1 MLYLETQILLKL
13 YMFYWFI
20 NSQCMAAG
28 CLMNTCFS
36 PLTRWKYRLKKRKH
50 TFWRETVR
58 TRPTSS
64 EINQWNQLIMMH
76 FSRRRPPPSAVV
88 IMAPS
93 EGVRRRTFT
102 QETAAH
108 SEVTPGTLR
117 DRACISD
124 VVILSHVFLNR
135 YQTAS
140 GWWCRVCQSLV
151 CCSGHFVLGTVIHN
165 VVWVTGNRPIQLSCL
180 NW

>member
-102 QETAAH
+102 LETAVH
-108 SEVTPGTLR
+108 SEVTPCTLR

-124 VVILSHVFLNR
+124 VVILSHVFLNP

-140 GWWCRVCQSLV
+140 GWWWSCVPVTGVLQWSFCIGNGDAQ
-151 CCSGHFVLGTVIHN
+151 CCVSHWQPTYTVIM
-165 VVWVTGNRPIQLSCL
+165 P
-180 NW
+180 